1 MKNICRKQ
9 FTLSALFCA
18 IYFAPAWAAWRP
30 LPPIANV
37 AKLNNGVE
45 FAAGKARI
53 RVTALS
59 DTTIRIRI
67 APEGNF
73 STQKSWAVVPEAGN
87 WSAAARV
94 TDEPGRVE
102 VSTASLRIRVEKNP
116 PAIIFLTSAGEVIA
130 QDAATKP
137 MSYDGAAFRIWKS
150 MPDDEHYFG
159 LGDKAGPLDH
169 RNQAF
174 TNWNT
179 DAFGWQESTDP
190 LYKTIPFF
198 LALKNGK
205 SCLSSSWSGLRPY
218 SQISNAS
225 ANWIFSARSFP

>member
-1 MKNICRKQ
+1 MKNTCRKQ

-18 IYFAPAWAAWRP
+18 ICFAPAWAAWRP
-30 LPPIANV
+30 LPPIAKV
-37 AKLNNGVE
+37 TKLNNGVE
-45 FAAGKARI
+45 LAAGKARI

-73 STQKSWAVVPEAGN
+73 STQESWAVVPEAGN

-102 VSTASLRIRVEKNP
+102 ISTASLRVRVEKNST
-116 PAIIFLTSAGEVIA
+116 AIAFLTSAGDVIA

-150 MPDDEHYFG
+150 MPDGDTDVG
-159 LGDKAGPLDH
+159 LDANAG
-169 RNQAF
+169 
-174 TNWNT
+174 
-179 DAFGWQESTDP
+179 
-190 LYKTIPFF
+190 
-198 LALKNGK
+198 ALG
-205 SCLSSSWSGLRPY
+205 Y
-218 SQISNAS
+218 H
-225 ANWIFSARSFP
+225 